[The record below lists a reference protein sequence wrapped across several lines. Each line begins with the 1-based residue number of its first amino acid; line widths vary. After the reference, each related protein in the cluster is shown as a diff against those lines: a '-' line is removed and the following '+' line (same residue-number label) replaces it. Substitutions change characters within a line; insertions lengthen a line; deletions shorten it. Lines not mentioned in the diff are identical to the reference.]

1 MDPHRLT
8 LIYDDSTQPILI
20 KFNQWWPN
28 LGRRRFGE
36 PYPKAAR
43 TGAHNLDTTE
53 PPAWFYYFLGFL
65 RIFLYRKSQG
75 LGLWITGP
83 RLSLSPWWTHDTG
96 AAWPLRGSGGCRDSL
111 ERERGIWGR
120 RGFHQW
126 RHLEVEL
133 RRWPHDGA
141 PQMRVVVLRLGDG
154 SGCVEERL
162 EPGWV

>member
-20 KFNQWWPN
+20 KFNQLRPN

-43 TGAHNLDTTE
+43 TGAHKHDTTE

-75 LGLWITGP
+75 LGLWITRP

-111 ERERGIWGR
+111 EREREGYEVVGVFTN
-120 RGFHQW
+120 GATW
-126 RHLEVEL
+126 RWSYGDDH
-133 RRWPHDGA
+133 
-141 PQMRVVVLRLGDG
+141 MTVLHR
-154 SGCVEERL
+154 C
-162 EPGWV
+162 GWWCSD